1 MTKSPDDSYHKCLF
15 CSKEIGKYQ
24 IYCSN
29 PHCQQ
34 KYERKLAI
42 VHNTF
47 AYKIYIYLYCLS
59 EEEAY
64 FRGDIEK

>member
-1 MTKSPDDSYHKCLF
+1 MTQLLDDLYHKCLF
-15 CSKEIGKYQ
+15 CGKEIGRYQ
-24 IYCSN
+24 IYCSS

-42 VHNTF
+42 VHNSIE
-47 AYKIYIYLYCLS
+47 YKIYIRLFYIA

-64 FRGDIEK
+64 LRGDS